1 MLTRWTRNPPSVRTE
16 SGFPDGFDVVGGGLE
31 LVAGGANDELPV
43 SPAEADPIEGADV
56 DDFDFCGED
65 GPRDEAPAF
74 WLTIICSPWRRP
86 RLDNGSSGT
95 MVSDWGG

>member
-1 MLTRWTRNPPSVRTE
+1 M
-16 SGFPDGFDVVGGGLE
+16 
-31 LVAGGANDELPV
+31 AGGANDELPV

-74 WLTIICSPWRRP
+74 
-86 RLDNGSSGT
+86 
-95 MVSDWGG
+95 